1 MASRRPTFDAD
12 ALPLGLTPRTV
23 FVTGKGGVGKST
35 VTAALALAWRDA
47 GARTL
52 IVEIEG
58 HASAAATISGKRIG
72 YEPVP
77 LGEHLAAMRITLL
90 DALKEYAR
98 MRIKVKLVADRL
110 VSNPIIDQFAQA
122 APGFRDL
129 LILGKLW
136 SLATEVDERGQPRW
150 DAIIVDSPATGHGL
164 GLLNM
169 AGVIARMFPVGPI
182 SAEAKRVDAF
192 TRDPERVGVVLV
204 ALPEELPVTETL
216 ELREQLEEQGIDVA
230 ATVLNGLLIDRFA
243 PEEID
248 RVRTALEAAD
258 GSLDEA
264 ATHAL
269 ETAVWEHTRSTD
281 QAEERERLDAG
292 LGADEAALLPWMFS
306 AQLEREHVASL
317 ARWLTSAGQEV
328 LLEQLAGATDGPAA
342 AAAVHAA
349 SFEED
354 PT

>member
-1 MASRRPTFDAD
+1 MATRRVQLDSD

-52 IVEIEG
+52 IVELEG
-58 HASAAATISGKRIG
+58 HASAAAAISPKRVG

-77 LGEHLAAMRITLL
+77 LGEHLAAMRITML

-98 MRIKVKLVADRL
+98 LRLKVKLVADRL

-129 LILGKLW
+129 LVLGKLW
-136 SLATEVDERGQPRW
+136 SLASERDERGRPRW
-150 DAIIVDSPATGHGL
+150 DAIVVDSPATGHGL

-182 SAEAKRVDAF
+182 SSEAKKVDAF
-192 TRDPERVGVVLV
+192 TRDAKRVGVVLV

-216 ELREQLEEQGIDVA
+216 ELREQLKEQGIDVA

-243 PEEID
+243 PSEIEQ
-248 RVRTALEAAD
+248 VRAQLER
-258 GSLDEA
+258 GKLDPSVE
-264 ATHAL
+264 HAL
-269 ETAVWEHTRSTD
+269 ETAVWEHTRCVD
-281 QAEERERLDAG
+281 QAAERERLDQG
-292 LGADEAALLPWMFS
+292 LGADAAALLPWMFTP
-306 AQLEREHVASL
+306 QLDREHVASL
-317 ARWLTSAGQEV
+317 SQWLSASGQDV
-328 LLEQLAGATDGPAA
+328 LLAQLAGATDGPAA

-349 SFEED
+349 ASAGGSE
-354 PT
+354 